1 MTDLTVAVVGATGQV
16 GRVMRSILEERNFPC
31 TKVRFFASERS
42 AGEVLQFRGEDVVV
56 EDVNAVSDEDLKGID
71 IAVFS
76 AGATTSR
83 HRLPASPRPAPWSS
97 TTLPHGVRTSTCR

>member
-16 GRVMRSILEERNFPC
+16 GRVMRTILEERNFPC

-42 AGEVLQFRGEDVVV
+42 AGQVLQFRGEDVVV

-76 AGATTSR
+76 AGATTSK
-83 HRLPASPRPAPWSS
+83 AQAPRFAAAGAIVVDNLS
-97 TTLPHGVRTSTCR
+97 LIHI

>member
-16 GRVMRSILEERNFPC
+16 GRVMRTILEERNFPC

-42 AGEVLQFRGEDVVV
+42 AGQVLQFRGEDVVV

-76 AGATTSR
+76 AGATRPR
-83 HRLPASPRPAPWSS
+83 HRLRVLLPLAPSLLI
-97 TTLPHGVRTSTCR
+97 TLPPGARTLMFL